1 MTDPLDPRPPLDSP
15 PDAADPAMARDPR
28 DPARDN
34 ALTDPR
40 SDPTAPADP
49 DSVLPVIP
57 APGKAAAV
65 PEATLDKP
73 SRFGRPEN
81 IPVSRAAPPSG
92 GDANT
97 VLSVRDLRISFV
109 NEGRS
114 TPAVK
119 GVSFTVNRGETVALV
134 GESGSGKS
142 VTALSTVQLLGASA
156 RIEGS
161 VRYNGAEMIGAPEP
175 RLRAVRGND
184 ISFVFQEPMT
194 SLNPL
199 HTLERQIGESLA
211 LHQGLTGQKARAR
224 IIELLNRVGI
234 RDAESRLADYPH
246 QLSGGQ
252 RQRVMIAMALAN
264 GPELL
269 IADEPTTALDVT
281 IQAQILDLLADLKRD
296 EGLSMLFISHDLG
309 IVRRIADRVCVMQ
322 GGEIV
327 EQGPV
332 EEIFANPQ
340 HPYTR
345 KLLAAEPK
353 GIAEPID
360 PAAPEIVSTEA
371 VRVWFPIKRGFL
383 RRTVGHVKAVNAA
396 TLRVRAGETLGIVGE
411 SGSGKTTLALAIM
424 RLIESTGPIVYMGRD
439 ISALQGRGL
448 RRLRRDMQIV
458 FQDPFGSL
466 SPRMTV
472 GQIIAEGLG
481 VHGVEK
487 GRDPRG
493 MVAGIMAE
501 VGLDPETMDRYP
513 HEFSGGQ
520 RQRIAIA
527 RAMILRP
534 KVMVL
539 DEPTSALDMTVQV
552 QIVELLRDL
561 QRRHGLA
568 FLFIS
573 HDLRVVRAMSHQI
586 MVMRAGDVVEQGTT
600 AQVFDAPQSD
610 YTRALMAAAF
620 HDSKDRP

>member
-1 MTDPLDPRPPLDSP
+1 MTDPLHPP
-15 PDAADPAMARDPR
+15 
-28 DPARDN
+28 
-34 ALTDPR
+34 
-40 SDPTAPADP
+40 
-49 DSVLPVIP
+49 
-57 APGKAAAV
+57 AAAV
-65 PEATLDKP
+65 PPVRPAPGAPAAVPAEPPRTVGGKP
-73 SRFGRPEN
+73 QTEV
-81 IPVSRAAPPSG
+81 IPGAAASPQPG
-92 GDANT
+92 VAP
-97 VLSVRDLRISFV
+97 VLEVRDLTVSFRS
-109 NEGRS
+109 EGQLS
-114 TPAVK
+114 PAVR

-142 VTALSTVQLLGASA
+142 VTALSTVQLLGDAA
-156 RIEGS
+156 VLGGS
-161 VRYNGAEMIGAPEP
+161 VLYDGAEMIGAPEA

-199 HTLERQIGESLA
+199 HTIERQLSESLA
-211 LHQGLTGQKARAR
+211 LHQGLTGAAARAR
-224 IIELLNRVGI
+224 IVDLLQKVGI
-234 RDAESRLADYPH
+234 RDAASRLQDYPH

-269 IADEPTTALDVT
+269 VADEPTTALDVT
-281 IQAQILDLLADLKRD
+281 IQAQILDLLADLKRA

-332 EEIFANPQ
+332 EQIFANPR

-345 KLLAAEPK
+345 KLLAAEPT
-353 GIAEPID
+353 GIAEPVD
-360 PAAPEIVSTEA
+360 PAGPEIVST
-371 VRVWFPIKRGFL
+371 RDLKVWFPIKRGFL
-383 RRTVGHVKAVNAA
+383 RRTVGHIKAVDGA
-396 TLRVRAGETLGIVGE
+396 TLSVRAGETLGIVGE

-424 RLIESTGPIVYMGRD
+424 RLIESRGPVIYMGRD
-439 ISALQGRGL
+439 ISTLSGRAL

-458 FQDPFGSL
+458 FQDPYGSL

-487 GRDPRG
+487 GRDPRQ
-493 MVAGIMAE
+493 MVAEIMDE
-501 VGLDPETMDRYP
+501 VGLDPAAMDRYP

-520 RQRIAIA
+520 RQRIAVA

-534 KVMVL
+534 KVVVL

-552 QIVELLRDL
+552 QIVELLRGL
-561 QRRHGLA
+561 QRKYGLA

-586 MVMRAGDVVEQGTT
+586 LVMRAGEVVEQGTT
-600 AQVFDAPQSD
+600 AQVFEAPQTD
-610 YTRALMAAAF
+610 YTRELMAAAF
-620 HDSKDRP
+620 RDQHG